1 VVTQDDVINNQRGWW
16 HQETFV
22 VVDASPVGVSAI
34 LSQKS
39 PNVANSKVIAYAS
52 RALSPVETRYSQT
65 ERETLAI
72 VCAVE
77 HFHMFLFGHH
87 HCNIFPSSGC
97 REASVK
103 RGRELMRVLSL
114 ALHRQ
119 LLYGASVAKW
129 LAHLPFTSEAAG
141 SSDSNPVLM

>member
-1 VVTQDDVINNQRGWW
+1 MAPGNLCCCRREPCRGIGYPL
-16 HQETFV
+16 T
-22 VVDASPVGVSAI
+22 
-34 LSQKS
+34 K
-39 PNVANSKVIAYAS
+39 IAKCREFQSHCLRQSCLIAR

-114 ALHRQ
+114 AFDRQ